1 MVLSTFYA
9 ATPSDLIADI
19 NAANTAGGANTIV
32 LTAPT
37 SSPYVL
43 TATNNGNLFDN
54 TGNVLPVIAAGDN
67 LTILTS
73 NGAANPG
80 YGDVIDASKHGRL
93 FGVANG
99 ASLTLENVT
108 LQNGQ
113 IYSIISTAEGGAIL
127 NQGTLVLSQVLV
139 QGNTAAGDWGWGQS
153 AAGGGVWSNG
163 SLTVE
168 NSSVFSMNMAQG
180 DDQFSANGPG
190 GSAYGGGICIA
201 GGTANISDSFFGAFI
216 PGIGVARMRGNE
228 AAGGKGYNTFGT
240 PAGSAYGGAVYVAS
254 GTVTMNADTIGNGRG
269 YFGAAANLAI
279 GAVGYSGRGYG
290 GGVCV
295 AGGTVTF
302 ANDTIIYNGAYTG
315 GFGGSNG
322 IGGGVDI
329 ASGAKVYLDS
339 FTKTNTHL
347 NTVGNI
353 RGTYTLFAPQIGA
366 FAASANSV
374 TDGASLTLA
383 ASNITDAN
391 PAATTTQVAFY
402 VQINGTNTLLGYG
415 TQTSAGVWTLK
426 YTVNLQPGSYT
437 LVAQAEDSFGV
448 FGNPMALTLT
458 VQ

>member
-1 MVLSTFYA
+1 MVLSTLYA
-9 ATPSDLIADI
+9 ATASDLIADI

-43 TATNNGNLFDN
+43 TAVNNGNFN
-54 TGNVLPVIAAGDN
+54 NYNALPVIAAGDH

-80 YGDVIDASKHGRL
+80 YGDMIDASKHGRL
-93 FGVANG
+93 FDVANG

-113 IYSIISTAEGGAIL
+113 VWTYTATAEGGAIL
-127 NQGTLVLSQVLV
+127 NQGALVLSQVLV
-139 QGNTAAGDWGWGQS
+139 QNNTAYGGGNGQS

-168 NSSVFSMNMAQG
+168 NSSVFANNSAQG
-180 DDQFSANGPG
+180 SNPNSVKNG

-201 GGTANISDSFFGAFI
+201 GGTANVTNTFFGAF
-216 PGIGVARMRGNE
+216 PHGGSGYAGMRGNS
-228 AAGGKGYNTFGT
+228 ALGGTGAGAPN
-240 PAGSAYGGAVYVAS
+240 GSGYGGAVYVAS
-254 GTVTMNADTIGNGRG
+254 GTVTMNADTIGNS
-269 YFGAAANLAI
+269 YIDPATGANTGAKANFASGP
-279 GAVGYSGRGYG
+279 GAFGRGYG
-290 GGVCV
+290 GGAYV
-295 AGGTVTF
+295 AGGTVTL
-302 ANDTIIYNGAYTG
+302 ANDTIIYNDDWTY
-315 GFGGSNG
+315 NNPYLL
-322 IGGGVDI
+322 GGGVDI

-339 FTKTNTHL
+339 FTKTNTYL
-347 NTVGNI
+347 NNGLQIV
-353 RGTYTLFAPQIGA
+353 GTYTLFAPQIGA
-366 FAASANSV
+366 FAASANSA
-374 TDGASLTLA
+374 TDGASLTLT

-415 TQTSAGVWTLK
+415 TQATTGVWSFSF
-426 YTVNLQPGSYT
+426 TVNLAPGTDT

-448 FGNPMALTLT
+448 FGNLMTMTLT